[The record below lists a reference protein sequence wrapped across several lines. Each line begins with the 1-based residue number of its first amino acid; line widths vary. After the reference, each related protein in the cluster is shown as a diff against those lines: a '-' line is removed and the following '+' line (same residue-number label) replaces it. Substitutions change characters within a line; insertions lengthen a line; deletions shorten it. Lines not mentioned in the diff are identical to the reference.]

1 MATPAPAPVRQ
12 SVSGRKHTLT
22 PLCQKPSWQLL
33 REVLMHLRW
42 GYAKHPYQRSTQLT
56 AAPPSVMTLPWWC
69 NGRSPHWASGG
80 WGATCP
86 PLDRLVDGHRRGFPE
101 ADVGVVAPK
110 LELHGVVDGGH
121 EASDDVVGAAGAA
134 DNGDLLVAE
143 GGVRGFGSRRSE
155 EAPAV

>member
-1 MATPAPAPVRQ
+1 MRAAPFPRRTCTP
-12 SVSGRKHTLT
+12 
-22 PLCQKPSWQLL
+22 
-33 REVLMHLRW
+33 
-42 GYAKHPYQRSTQLT
+42 
-56 AAPPSVMTLPWWC
+56 PPSVRTCTPPCSTPPSSLRTCMRMRSAQREGGCDESSSADGSASAAITSS
-69 NGRSPHWASGG
+69 NRIRSPHWACGG